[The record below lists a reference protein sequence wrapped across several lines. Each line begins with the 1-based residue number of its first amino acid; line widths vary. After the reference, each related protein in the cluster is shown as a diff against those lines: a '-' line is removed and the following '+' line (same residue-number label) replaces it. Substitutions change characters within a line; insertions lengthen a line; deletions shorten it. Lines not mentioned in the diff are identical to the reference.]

1 MIRPHEIPFPVRC
14 RDGMWRYD
22 HHTVLS
28 NYVYEDD
35 QCYQS
40 FTHIGCEL
48 ELMGSTRWDEIDFKS
63 HVGNEVTYLL
73 MRGI

>member
-1 MIRPHEIPFPVRC
+1 MIRPHEIPFAVSC
-14 RDGMWRYD
+14 RDGIWRYD
-22 HHTVLS
+22 HNTFLS

-35 QCYQS
+35 DSYLS

-48 ELMGSTRWDEIDFKS
+48 ELMGAVSCEEIDFKS

-73 MRGI
+73 VKGI